1 MRAAFFTLLI
11 LIFADF
17 LKAQFKTA
25 EIGVDGLTCSACTNA
40 TEQSLLKLDFVD
52 YVEMD
57 LNANIARVTFKP
69 GKPVDLSRLAAKVYD
84 AGFTVRSMLVMFT
97 FNDLTAINDGCFA
110 FENKHYLFLNA
121 TAQALN
127 GDKIFK
133 VIGKKMMPKKEFSHY
148 KAELSKLCG
157 TAKPDYYVTFP

>member
-1 MRAAFFTLLI
+1 MRATFLTLFI
-11 LIFADF
+11 LVSANF

-52 YVEMD
+52 YVDMD

-69 GKPVDLSRLAAKVYD
+69 GKLVDLNRLSAKVFD
-84 AGFTVRSMLVMFT
+84 AGFSVRSMLVTFT
-97 FNDLTAINDGCFA
+97 FTNLTAINEGCFV
-110 FENKHYLFLNA
+110 FESKHYLLLNA
-121 TAQALN
+121 TAQTLN
-127 GDKIFK
+127 GDKVFK
-133 VIGKKMMPKKEFSHY
+133 VIGKKMMPKKEFNHY
-148 KAELSKLCG
+148 KPELSKLCG